1 MAIVYGSVTWQE
13 SQLSNNNI
21 LIIMYF
27 RAGVPSLLGIGPW
40 DQFYGAQGNCVTARI
55 VLQAPEMN

>member
-1 MAIVYGSVTWQE
+1 
-13 SQLSNNNI
+13 
-21 LIIMYF
+21 MYF

-40 DQFYGAQGNCVTARI
+40 DQFYGAQGNCVTVTARI

>member
-1 MAIVYGSVTWQE
+1 
-13 SQLSNNNI
+13 
-21 LIIMYF
+21 MYF